1 MPSGVPS
8 DKFLAQIAFKY
19 GLNYEFVREND
30 GGNQIF
36 AYLPIAISD
45 ALGIDKAEIVNY
57 GLAAAD
63 TTDSKRWITT
73 LAVFMMPKALN
84 DTLAANLTQPASV
97 FYHNRDPTVKAL
109 TDLVDPS
116 WPLEFRKLPPSNG
129 PNRITSPDPSSS
141 EQPGSQGGPL
151 GSGMGASHKVNPASA
166 GIATGAVLGACA
178 YGAAMFFVARR
189 YRNKKMSHKRSS
201 SVPSTNRY
209 TTTSSL
215 GGAWMSG
222 ARNGRLSPGYDSR
235 GSRGSSSSNGRSI
248 RTQQISAPV
257 MAENSLGWN

>member
-116 WPLEFRKLPPSNG
+116 WPLEFRKLPPTNG

-151 GSGMGASHKVNPASA
+151 GSGMGASHKVNPTSA

-222 ARNGRLSPGYDSR
+222 ARNGRLSAGYDSR